1 MNFRDMIIRRKV
13 CLSAILWLCCFV
25 VPARAIQNGSANQ
38 MPNHGKH
45 LSETNRQELLR
56 ISGDLKHENMEKR
69 RLVEEFA
76 ASNKV
81 QIRKEFSD
89 GKVIELVRVENGHPW
104 YYSTNNSSAAAT
116 TKANQFWQGGRLA
129 LNLDGSTLP
138 PIGIWDAGAVLADH
152 QEFIS
157 NGTSRVV
164 QQDKVTSVSTHATH
178 VAGTLAAGGTNN
190 KAKGMAFN
198 ARINAYDWTNDNA
211 EMAEAAA
218 NGMLISSH
226 SYGYTYGW
234 NGDKWFGN
242 AAISTREDYRFGF
255 YSSYTREW
263 DDIAY
268 KAPYYLIVKSA
279 GNDRGDKGPENA
291 EYPADGN
298 SDGFDCIGTDAIGK
312 NILTVGAVS
321 QVANYNNPS
330 DVVLYSS
337 SSWGPADDGRIK
349 PDIVGKGVLVYSSS
363 AISAS
368 AYATMNGTSMATPNV
383 AGTLALVQEY
393 YMQLN
398 GSPMRAST
406 LKALAIHTADEA
418 GPAPGPDYMF
428 GWGLVNGEKAAQI
441 IRKSKENG
449 ISIQELSLTNGGSY
463 QLQVISDGKEPL
475 KATIAWTDPA
485 GKALSPALNPVTP
498 ALVHD
503 LDLSIYGTEKKYFP
517 WKLDKNNPSAPATQN
532 SKNHVDNV
540 EVVFLDNPEPG
551 TYTIQVAHTG
561 VITGSQMY
569 SLIISGAELYSVSQ
583 PVADFIAS
591 NNEITPGETVRF
603 TQKAINQPTSFSW
616 EFEGAESMA
625 SQEENPVVTYFREGT
640 YKVKLTVTNAAGS
653 DTEVKVNYITVKPA
667 RVEVAFNA
675 SRTTITEGESVSFS
689 DLTANNPNSWL
700 WTFPG
705 GNPSTST
712 EKNPTITYTSPGTYN
727 VTLLAANEQGY
738 EELTM
743 PGYITVVIKAPEAD
757 FTASATLT
765 ETGKEII
772 FTDRST
778 HSPISWEWTFP
789 GGNPASSNEQNPTVT
804 YNYSGVYD
812 VILKVTNASGTSEL
826 IRKQYITVNASNPLT
841 ESSGAAGG
849 ITTGINDRQASGPV
863 FKAFPNPVSDNL
875 FVQMD
880 SWSGPLDVRM
890 MDIAGRVVH
899 SSRSFDNKLT
909 LNVSNFNKGLY
920 ILTVS
925 DGTSV
930 SSQRIAVH

>member
-13 CLSAILWLCCFV
+13 CLFAILWLCCYIA
-25 VPARAIQNGSANQ
+25 PAQAIHNSPANQ
-38 MPNHGKH
+38 PSLHGKY
-45 LSETNRQELLR
+45 LSETNRQVLTH
-56 ISGDLKHENMEKR
+56 ISGVLKHENTEKR
-69 RLVEEFA
+69 RQVEEFA
-76 ASNKV
+76 VSNKI

-89 GKVIELVRVENGHPW
+89 GKVLELVHVENGHPW

-116 TKANQFWQGGRLA
+116 TKANQFWQGGRLE

-152 QEFIS
+152 QEFLS
-157 NGTSRVV
+157 NGTSRIV
-164 QQDKVTSVSTHATH
+164 QQDKAASVSTHATH
-178 VAGTLAAGGTNN
+178 VAGTLAAGGINS

-211 EMAEAAA
+211 EMAAAA
-218 NGMLISSH
+218 ASGMLISSH

-234 NGDKWFGN
+234 NGDKWYGN
-242 AAISTREDYRFGF
+242 AAISTTEDYRFGF

-263 DDIAY
+263 DNIAY
-268 KAPYYLIVKSA
+268 NAPHYLIVKSA

-298 SDGFDCIGTDAIGK
+298 SDGFDCIGTDAVGK

-363 AISAS
+363 STSAA

-398 GSPMRAST
+398 GTPMRAAT

-428 GWGLVNGEKAAQI
+428 GWGLVNGESAARLI
-441 IRKSKENG
+441 LKNKESG
-449 ISIQELSLTNGGSY
+449 ISIQELTLLNGGSY
-463 QLQVISDGKEPL
+463 QLEVISNGNEPL

-485 GKALSPALNPVTP
+485 GKALEPALNPETP

-503 LDLSIYGTEKKYFP
+503 LDLSISGSEKKFFP
-517 WKLDKNNPSAPATQN
+517 WKLNKNNPSAPATQN

-540 EVVFLDNPEPG
+540 EVVFLENPEPG
-551 TYTIQVAHTG
+551 TYTIQVTHDG
-561 VITGSQMY
+561 VINGSQMF
-569 SLIISGAELYSVSQ
+569 SLIITGAELNTISP
-583 PVADFIAS
+583 PVADFSAS
-591 NNEITPGETVRF
+591 RLEIIPGETVHF

-616 EFEGAESMA
+616 EFEGAETTVKND
-625 SQEENPVVTYFREGT
+625 ENPSVTYLSEGT
-640 YKVKLTVTNAAGS
+640 YKVKLTVSNAAGS

-667 RVEVAFNA
+667 PVQVAFNA
-675 SRTTITEGESVSFS
+675 SQTSITEGESVSFT
-689 DLTANNPNSWL
+689 DLTANNPDTWQ
-700 WTFPG
+700 WTFQG
-705 GNPSTST
+705 GSPSTSA
-712 EKNPTITYTSPGTYN
+712 EKNPRVTYTIPGTYD
-727 VTLLAANEQGY
+727 VTLRAANEQGY
-738 EELTM
+738 DELTIR
-743 PGYITVVIKAPEAD
+743 GYITVTVKAPEAN
-757 FTASATLT
+757 FTASATTT
-765 ETGKEII
+765 ETGKEVR
-772 FTDRST
+772 FTDKSSYT
-778 HSPISWEWTFP
+778 PIAWEWTFP
-789 GGNPASSNEQNPTVT
+789 GGNPATSTEQNPTVT
-804 YNYSGVYD
+804 YDNSGVYD

-826 IRKQYITVNASNPLT
+826 IRKQFITVNASNPMT
-841 ESSGAAGG
+841 ESSGAASEM
-849 ITTGINDRQASGPV
+849 TTGIHDKAVSGPV
-863 FKAFPNPVSDNL
+863 FKAYPNPASDNL
-875 FVQMD
+875 IVQMD
-880 SWSGPLDVRM
+880 SWSGPLDIRM
-890 MDIAGRVVH
+890 NDIAGRLVY
-899 SSRSFDNKLT
+899 SGTSFDNKLT
-909 LNVSNFNKGLY
+909 LNVSSFNKGLY